1 MNRSR
6 YALQP
11 VCFVMFQLSIL
22 VRMWGDLQYGM
33 PARAGQGVARIWK
46 ALQRALALPVVERPQ
61 TGADGMGSPEADG
74 ITDQTDIGIF
84 GQNPGADRLD
94 RTAIQV
100 SGPANWLASQP
111 GGAGRRGRYGPA
123 DA

>member
-1 MNRSR
+1 MEC
-6 YALQP
+6 LQ
-11 VCFVMFQLSIL
+11 
-22 VRMWGDLQYGM
+22 
-33 PARAGQGVARIWK
+33 GQDMELRGSGRPS
-46 ALQRALALPVVERPQ
+46 RALALPVVECPQ
-61 TGADGMGSPEADG
+61 TGADGMGRIEAG
-74 ITDQTDIGIF
+74 RITDQTDGGIF
-84 GQNPGADRLD
+84 YQHPGANQLD